1 MPKRAL
7 IPESLHHPRYTGF
20 TTMRKDEFLL
30 LRRQVLHTESEIL
43 AAVRAKA
50 ERGVLEVIPEAH
62 VLNALTVVFR
72 QISKA

>member
-1 MPKRAL
+1 
-7 IPESLHHPRYTGF
+7 
-20 TTMRKDEFLL
+20 MRKDEFLL
-30 LRRQVLHTESEIL
+30 LRRQVLRTESEIL

-62 VLNALTVVFR
+62 ALNALTVVFR

>member
-7 IPESLHHPRYTGF
+7 IPESLHHPRYPGF

-43 AAVRAKA
+43 AARAKA

>member
-7 IPESLHHPRYTGF
+7 IPESLRHPRYPSL

-30 LRRQVLHTESEIL
+30 LRRQVLRTESEIL
-43 AAVRAKA
+43 TAVRSKA

>member
-1 MPKRAL
+1 
-7 IPESLHHPRYTGF
+7 
-20 TTMRKDEFLL
+20 MRKDEFLL
-30 LRRQVLHTESEIL
+30 LRRQVLRTESEIL

>member
-7 IPESLHHPRYTGF
+7 IPESLRHPCYPSL

-30 LRRQVLHTESEIL
+30 LRRQVLRTESEIL
-43 AAVRAKA
+43 TAVRSKA

>member
-1 MPKRAL
+1 MPKHAL
-7 IPESLHHPRYTGF
+7 IPESLRHPRYPSL

-30 LRRQVLHTESEIL
+30 LRRQVLRTESEIL
-43 AAVRAKA
+43 TAVRVKA